1 MARWPGGVALVA
13 LPLCFNY
20 YAVSLLPD
28 ERIPIPPASI
38 EPLSKTE
45 ASFAWVT
52 RLDPSDDWAASTV
65 DGVTLSENGAS
76 LCCAT
81 PSAREVR
88 LFGAGRWSL
97 KPHRHRLVFSTTDN
111 SDPRTNGRRY
121 VLRRPASG
129 SQARLL
135 GRIGGTAFAVLT
147 ATAWWFNRRR
157 PAPFVVPPR
166 QPTAW
171 RWHLVTATAVFLA
184 GLYCNTGT
192 LAPYANTYPPY
203 VDKATGYLY
212 NTDHEHFRVLF
223 DFVDG
228 KSRAVWDQALLLRRI
243 LYPAL
248 AWPFMKLGGFEAG
261 GVVFS
266 LLVNVVAF
274 VFAGFELRRH
284 LGERG
289 ATFAMW
295 LLALYPGAAY
305 WGGLPYTYALIFPA
319 SLLLMLLLIRLS
331 KADARATIPISL
343 AMGVLYL
350 SYDLTAFFLPA
361 TLLTMAWR
369 RRIASG
375 LLSAVV
381 QLLPVAL
388 WMLAL
393 VVVFDQPIENRNTTI
408 YSVVASSYLHPGDLG
423 VWWALLSKVPDA
435 GASVYFGANFLF
447 LPALFL
453 VILALNPTTSRV
465 SFEPEEAALLATGLA
480 LFCFCNLAPPYE
492 GWSMRGAGIARLY
505 QPVFPAL
512 VLFAARWWRGLPV
525 LGRGMRAVVWSVMA
539 AAALG
544 NALIVFGPI
553 LNNPL
558 RVSETAFYR
567 FYDHFGDHGIYEAS
581 LRRYGRRP
589 LGFPRPQE

>member
-1 MARWPGGVALVA
+1 VARWPGGLALMA
-13 LPLCFNY
+13 LPFFFNY
-20 YAVSLLPD
+20 YALRLLPD
-28 ERIPIPPASI
+28 ERIPIPAARI
-38 EPLSKTE
+38 EPLSE
-45 ASFAWVT
+45 AKATFAWVY
-52 RLDPSDDWAASTV
+52 RLDQRDWSAAPTE
-65 DGVTLSENGAS
+65 DAGVTLSEDGAP
-76 LCCAT
+76 LCCT
-81 PSAREVR
+81 TSSTREVR
-88 LFGAGRWSL
+88 ILGAGRWSQQ
-97 KPHRHRLVFSTTDN
+97 PGRLVFSTTDN

-121 VLRRPASG
+121 ALHRPVPE

-135 GRIGGTAFAVLT
+135 GRLGGVAFVAFT
-147 ATAWWFNRRR
+147 CAAWLLNRRR
-157 PAPFVVPPR
+157 PAPLVLS
-166 QPTAW
+166 PTRPIAW
-171 RWHLVTATAVFLA
+171 RWHLGAATAVFLA

-203 VDKATGYLY
+203 VEKATGYLFS
-212 NTDHEHFRVLF
+212 TDHEHFRVLF

-228 KSRAVWDQALLLRRI
+228 KSRAVWDHAILLRRI
-243 LYPAL
+243 LYPVL

-266 LLVNVVAF
+266 LLANVA
-274 VFAGFELRRH
+274 VFIFAAFELRRH

-305 WGGLPYTYALIFPA
+305 WGGLPYPYALIFPA

-331 KADARATIPISL
+331 KAEGRATIWISL
-343 AMGVLYL
+343 AMGALYL

-369 RRIASG
+369 RRFAAG
-375 LLSAVV
+375 LLSAAV

-393 VVVFDQPIENRNTTI
+393 VVVFEQPLGNRNTVI
-408 YSVVASSYLHPGDLG
+408 YSVVAGSYLHPGDLG
-423 VWWALLSKVPDA
+423 AWWALLSKVPDVA
-435 GASVYFGANFLF
+435 GSVYFGANFLF

-453 VILALNPTTSRV
+453 VILAVNPTSSRV
-465 SFEPEEAALLATGLA
+465 RFEPEEAALLVTGLA

-492 GWSMRGAGIARLY
+492 GWSMRGTWIARLY

-512 VLFAARWWRGLPV
+512 VIFAARWWSGLPA
-525 LGRGMRAVVWSVMA
+525 LGRGMRAVVCGSLVA
-539 AAALG
+539 AASG

-558 RVSETAFYR
+558 KVSETAFYS
-567 FYDHFGDHGIYEAS
+567 FYNHFGDHGIYEQL
-581 LRRYGRRP
+581 LREYGRRP